1 MTPKEKAEQIQK
13 RFKDRG
19 YTNDSEIKEMSL
31 IVANEVTEQWEY
43 VDAYLADLNG
53 QLNPNLK
60 YWYDVIDVLNAL

>member
-19 YTNDSEIKEMSL
+19 YTNDNEIKEISL

-43 VDAYLADLNG
+43 INTYLGDLNG

-60 YWYDVIDVLNAL
+60 YWYEVINVLNDL

>member
-19 YTNDSEIKEMSL
+19 YINDSEIKEMSL

-43 VDAYLADLNG
+43 VNTHLADLNG

-60 YWYDVIDVLNAL
+60 YWYDVIAVLNAL

>member
-19 YTNDSEIKEMSL
+19 YTNDSEIKELSL
-31 IVANEVTEQWEY
+31 IVANEVVEQWEY
-43 VDAYLADLNG
+43 VDTYLADLNG